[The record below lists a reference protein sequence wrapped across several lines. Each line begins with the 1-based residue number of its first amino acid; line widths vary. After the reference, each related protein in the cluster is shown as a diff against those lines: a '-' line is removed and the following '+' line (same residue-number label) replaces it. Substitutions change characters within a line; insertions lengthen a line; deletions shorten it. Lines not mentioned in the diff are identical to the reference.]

1 MRGFAA
7 VVSGVC
13 LVFVLG
19 SRVLDAQAPDDGNG
33 PGPLS
38 VHVAAGAT
46 LAHADESAGDL
57 QSVSIGYSPTPKL
70 TVLVGGWRMHR
81 PTNVR
86 HYPDGVTAATRGGT
100 TQFVSGEVRFMLRS
114 GERVAPYAFTGGGFG
129 VSRSDVDDIFPNR
142 VRNAAYV
149 AFGGGGL
156 SVPLGPR
163 LRASADFGFFSLGE
177 QDFMRLILPIRAGL
191 EWRF

>member
-1 MRGFAA
+1 MRGLTA

-13 LVFVLG
+13 LLFVLG
-19 SRVLDAQAPDDGNG
+19 SRVLDAQAPDDANR

-46 LAHADESAGDL
+46 LAHADEGRGDL

-70 TVLVGGWRMHR
+70 TVLVGGWRLYR
-81 PTNVR
+81 PINVQR
-86 HYPDGVTAATRGGT
+86 YPDGVTAYTRGGT
-100 TQFVSGEVRFMLRS
+100 TQFVSGEVRFMFGS
-114 GERVAPYAFTGGGFG
+114 GERVVPYAFTGGGFG
-129 VSRSDVDDIFPNR
+129 VSRSNVNDIFRDR
-142 VRNAAYV
+142 VTNAAYV

-163 LRASADFGFFSLGE
+163 LSASGDFGIFSYGE
-177 QDFMRLILPIRAGL
+177 GDVMRLILPVRAGL
-191 EWRF
+191 AFRF